1 MRQRTNP
8 IANLGKYHSS
18 GPMKRGSATGA
29 ALARLPGMA
38 IGGIVGLVRR
48 RQLPV
53 LIGVAPEAA
62 SVPLKPVALPL
73 AGGVA
78 ILASYFTVVSSWMVS
93 LLAK

>member
-1 MRQRTNP
+1 
-8 IANLGKYHSS
+8 
-18 GPMKRGSATGA
+18 
-29 ALARLPGMA
+29 MA

-48 RQLPV
+48 TQLPV

-62 SVPLKPVALPL
+62 PVPLKAVALPL

-78 ILASYFTVVSSWMVS
+78 ILAFYFTVVSPWMVS